1 MVPGS
6 MHVSNE
12 ARPIRLASMHAVS
25 IRQKFSHA
33 GMVHGVR
40 VVVHSN
46 YMLVGVTGSKA
57 APVSAAAN
65 VHTAPYRT
73 SRRRCAIRSGAI
85 WDAFSPVGI
94 VWSVEG
100 AVDRTSMAVEAT
112 GIRAVSASAS
122 AKVNTAPYRT
132 SGRQRVMGGC
142 AISGCGSTSDA
153 RGSCRG
159 GGRAGVL
166 PLVPCGIGRHVY
178 QTRDIG
184 QPGNDQVWIDQQAL
198 VASAL
203 LRTSLPVWSRCE

>member
-1 MVPGS
+1 MHKSPQWWSKMVPGS

-33 GMVHGVR
+33 GMVRGVR

-112 GIRAVSASAS
+112 GIRAS
-122 AKVNTAPYRT
+122 
-132 SGRQRVMGGC
+132 
-142 AISGCGSTSDA
+142 I
-153 RGSCRG
+153 
-159 GGRAGVL
+159 
-166 PLVPCGIGRHVY
+166 
-178 QTRDIG
+178 
-184 QPGNDQVWIDQQAL
+184 
-198 VASAL
+198 L
-203 LRTSLPVWSRCE
+203 LRTELPDDSELWADVLYRGAVRLPTLEDRAEEAAELGYFHLCLAELGDMSTKPVT